1 MGNAAATAV
10 RVLVVDDS
18 PVFREA
24 ARELL
29 ETIAG
34 FRWIGDAVC
43 GEDGVQQAARLTPDL
58 VLMDVRMP
66 GIGGVEAARRI
77 ARQAAPPTVVLIT
90 GADLGSALSGSVSAP
105 VLGKQRLCAASLTQL
120 WQDHGSRPV
129 QRDA

>member
-1 MGNAAATAV
+1 MGTTAATAV

-18 PVFREA
+18 KVFRDA

-29 ETIAG
+29 ETTAG
-34 FRWIGDAVC
+34 FRWIGDAGC
-43 GEDGVQQAARLTPDL
+43 GEDGVQQAAWLTPDL

-77 ARQAAPPTVVLIT
+77 AGQASPPMVVLIT
-90 GADLGSALSGSVSAP
+90 AADLGRAVPDGMTGP
-105 VLGKQRLCAASLTQL
+105 VLGKQRLSAASLTRL
-120 WQDHGSRPV
+120 WQEHGRRPV